1 MMLPNNGFIEVEQ
14 TKGGGLVNGLPQK
27 AVKTWSEKI
36 PCHILEN
43 TEDNKGNYKDGKFK
57 RYAFT
62 IWFEMQEFNA
72 KRVRLTDNRGRIKG
86 EFEVQSIEFLELVQR
101 VKISV

>member
-1 MMLPNNGFIEVEQ
+1 MLPNNGFIEVKQ
-14 TKGGGLVNGLPQK
+14 TKGGGYIDGKPQK
-27 AVKTWSEKI
+27 VVETWSKKI

-62 IWFEMQEFNA
+62 IWFEMQEFND
-72 KRVRLTDNRGRIKG
+72 KRVRLTDNRGNVKG
-86 EFEVQSIEFLELVQR
+86 EFEVQGVEFLELVQR
-101 VKISV
+101 VKITV